1 MEILEVAKGFYE
13 KGWNKRDFEYLEKI
27 IDPSY
32 HPEWVLMPEKG
43 SALVKKEINYLTTAI
58 PDLKYEI
65 MKLSQDNDTA
75 WVWYRL
81 KGTQTNNFFGFPPS
95 NKIFSHDG
103 AALLYFNSENKIHNQ
118 MGFYCFEDIFYQ
130 LGFAPYY
137 WDLHKYLQNYK
148 PEE

>member
-95 NKIFSHDG
+95 NKIFSHEC
-103 AALLYFNSENKIHNQ
+103 LV
-118 MGFYCFEDIFYQ
+118 
-130 LGFAPYY
+130 
-137 WDLHKYLQNYK
+137 KY
-148 PEE
+148 